1 MRYRI
6 ALHQSDEGYSVSVP
20 GLPGCWSQG
29 ATEAEAIENIKD
41 ALREYLAVVD
51 EQLRGELVTR
61 AEVISSSIRS
71 AVPDADLEVETD
83 LSPQVADGPCLARTA
98 KRHSDRRR

>member
-20 GLPGCWSQG
+20 GLSGCWSSVRKVR
-29 ATEAEAIENIKD
+29 TS
-41 ALREYLAVVD
+41 
-51 EQLRGELVTR
+51 LRGRQEL
-61 AEVISSSIRS
+61 ISSAIRS
-71 AVPDADLEVETD
+71 AVPDADQEVETD
-83 LSPQVADGPCLARTA
+83 LSPQVADGPCLARSA